1 MIIKAGDAA
10 LSAEIANINKE
21 ISERS
26 ARGVRAVVLWD
37 LNVKTVQALRDAG
50 YAIEDNLHSSS
61 RSRDCYT
68 VRW

>member
-1 MIIKAGDAA
+1 MIIKSDDAA
-10 LSAEIANINKE
+10 LSAEMANINKA

-26 ARGVRAVVLWD
+26 ARGVRAVVFWD

-50 YAIEDNLHSSS
+50 YAIEDNLQSST

-68 VRW
+68 IRW